1 MTGLRAVVALAVLC
15 LATAQAPAAA
25 ADPLG
30 ALVAERARIASR
42 LAAQSAYCTARR
54 DTGHAAF
61 AGCIDWHSAVH
72 GTWSLVAYELATGD
86 RQYSSLLSTVLSPER
101 VARERALLRAE
112 PAFEMPYGRAWLL
125 RLAIDHERLRA
136 DTGLA
141 AFADEV
147 AASLLDHLRRRRIDP
162 LRGSYGSHSWALINL
177 YDYAVARGDAK
188 LREATRKLVL
198 DNFVTVDPACP
209 YELERGHFMAVCT
222 NWAALAARVMGRDDF
237 AIWADMF
244 IRLNGLPEPVARPAG
259 AHHYGLNFSRAWGLW
274 DIYAATG
281 RDDAASAYAAHF
293 RAGYAPATNWSGDYR
308 KVGHWVAQFGMY
320 ALQPLFAP
328 DAAR

>member
-1 MTGLRAVVALAVLC
+1 MAGLRAFVALAVVW
-15 LATAQAPAAA
+15 LAAPPALAETPE
-25 ADPLG
+25 PLR
-30 ALVAERARIASR
+30 ALVAERAAIASR

-86 RQYSSLLSTVLSPER
+86 RRYSGLVSAVLSPER
-101 VARERALLRAE
+101 LARERALLRAE
-112 PAFEMPYGRAWLL
+112 PAFEMPYGRAWFL
-125 RLAIDHERLRA
+125 RLAVDLARLRA
-136 DTGLA
+136 DAGLG

-147 AASLLDHLRRRRIDP
+147 ARSLLDYLRDRRIDR
-162 LRGSYGSHSWALINL
+162 LRGSYASHSWALINL
-177 YDYAVARGDAK
+177 HDYAVARGDAA
-188 LREATRKLVL
+188 LREAARKLIL

-222 NWAALAARVMGRDDF
+222 NWAALAARVMARDDF

-244 IRLNGLPEPVARPAG
+244 IRRNGLPEPVARPLG

-281 RDDAASAYAAHF
+281 RDDAARAYAAHL
-293 RAGYAPATNWSGDYR
+293 RAGYAPASNWSGDYR

-320 ALQPLFAP
+320 ALQPLFT
-328 DAAR
+328 DDLAR